1 MSGEERT
8 RAANAFAAAASAF
21 RADRVSL
28 SPPPVPTLAARAG
41 REDMCARGRRLLYM
55 CVGALLS
62 SSVVTLYR
70 RVRYSAEPYS
80 LACAASE
87 HVSLHRSLPWPARAH
102 RQSCVPCTVDPHA

>member
-8 RAANAFAAAASAF
+8 RAANAFAAAASAL

-55 CVGALLS
+55 YGRCPPLCRYIVQAN
-62 SSVVTLYR
+62 
-70 RVRYSAEPYS
+70 VRYSAEPYS

-87 HVSLHRSLPWPARAH
+87 HVSLHPSGEVTPMAR
-102 RQSCVPCTVDPHA
+102 TGT

>member
-55 CVGALLS
+55 CRCPPLCRYIVQARPLQRGTVQSGVCGLRARLL
-62 SSVVTLYR
+62 
-70 RVRYSAEPYS
+70 
-80 LACAASE
+80 ASIGRG
-87 HVSLHRSLPWPARAH
+87 HSHGPG
-102 RQSCVPCTVDPHA
+102 T